1 MRAQPHSDLPAAKRL
16 EMCYIRQPPIISGLL
31 GKLLGPFE
39 FGWNLIGFFRT
50 CIGGG
55 CSKGKSRTSWGH
67 CADRG
72 PIGIMLAPPCGWLKK
87 MSGRVG
93 LDPTVC

>member
-1 MRAQPHSDLPAAKRL
+1 MRAQPHSDPGGEKTRNVLYQATTDH
-16 EMCYIRQPPIISGLL
+16 IGLL
-31 GKLLGPFE
+31 GKLMGPFE